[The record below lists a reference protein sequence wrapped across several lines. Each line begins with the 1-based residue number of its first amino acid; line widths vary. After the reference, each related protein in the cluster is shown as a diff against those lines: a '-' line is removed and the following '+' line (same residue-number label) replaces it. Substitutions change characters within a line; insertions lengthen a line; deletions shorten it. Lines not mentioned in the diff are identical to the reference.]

1 MAIAARILPVGLD
14 RRGIG
19 LLAFGHLTVDSCQ
32 GLVPALMPFLIA
44 ARGYTFAQAA
54 SLMLF
59 SSLGSSPLQ
68 PLLGIFA
75 DRLRATWLM
84 WAGALVAAIGMGSSG
99 LMPAYLQTGAALMVG
114 SVGVAMFHPE
124 AVRYAS
130 YVSAASGRRGTG
142 MSFFALGG
150 VTGWALGPL
159 LLTAAVLAVGLGGT
173 VLVAL
178 LPMTAA
184 TLLCVNG
191 RYLEAFRPD
200 AEAEARAA
208 GQGRNR
214 WGAFGLAA
222 GAASSRTGLQFG
234 LQAFVPLYIW
244 QVLGTS
250 EALGNASASVLMIA
264 GALGTLLGGRL
275 ADVIG
280 FRPVV
285 VWSLAAVVPLVL
297 ALTVVPVA
305 GVFVLMALI
314 GIAMEANF
322 YPLVVI
328 AQATLPRHVGFAS
341 GVMLGLSIGAGALMT
356 AGLGVVA
363 DARGLETAL
372 VAVAALG
379 VVSFV
384 LAALLPRDRTV

>member
-1 MAIAARILPVGLD
+1 
-14 RRGIG
+14 
-19 LLAFGHLTVDSCQ
+19 
-32 GLVPALMPFLIA
+32 
-44 ARGYTFAQAA
+44 
-54 SLMLF
+54 
-59 SSLGSSPLQ
+59 
-68 PLLGIFA
+68 
-75 DRLRATWLM
+75 
-84 WAGALVAAIGMGSSG
+84 
-99 LMPAYLQTGAALMVG
+99 
-114 SVGVAMFHPE
+114 
-124 AVRYAS
+124 
-130 YVSAASGRRGTG
+130 

-159 LLTAAVLAVGLGGT
+159 LLTAAVLAVGLRGT

-264 GALGTLLGGRL
+264 GAFGTLLGGRL

>member
-1 MAIAARILPVGLD
+1 
-14 RRGIG
+14 
-19 LLAFGHLTVDSCQ
+19 
-32 GLVPALMPFLIA
+32 
-44 ARGYTFAQAA
+44 
-54 SLMLF
+54 
-59 SSLGSSPLQ
+59 
-68 PLLGIFA
+68 
-75 DRLRATWLM
+75 
-84 WAGALVAAIGMGSSG
+84 
-99 LMPAYLQTGAALMVG
+99 
-114 SVGVAMFHPE
+114 
-124 AVRYAS
+124 
-130 YVSAASGRRGTG
+130 
-142 MSFFALGG
+142 
-150 VTGWALGPL
+150 
-159 LLTAAVLAVGLGGT
+159 
-173 VLVAL
+173 
-178 LPMTAA
+178 
-184 TLLCVNG
+184 
-191 RYLEAFRPD
+191 
-200 AEAEARAA
+200 
-208 GQGRNR
+208 
-214 WGAFGLAA
+214 
-222 GAASSRTGLQFG
+222 
-234 LQAFVPLYIW
+234 
-244 QVLGTS
+244 
-250 EALGNASASVLMIA
+250 MIA